1 MLLSVYRFIEEN
13 PDIASHFTE
22 VWRYLLPILSAA
34 ILLGAIYSLFLV
46 PKRPEVFAKILLAD
60 GTYHRLTAWECIL
73 GRSRQADLV
82 LPFETVSRLHA
93 VIFQKRPGHFMIT
106 DLKSKCGTFVN
117 GRPVSGETPL
127 PFGSR
132 VTLGSVDFTFLPISE
147 REKIDTE
154 KKRSGVRPIP
164 PWTILILLSFVQLG
178 QLFQYCISK
187 DAKYAGYIIP
197 SFLLLTVFMWSYFI
211 IMRLFRIIGFELEI
225 IAFYLVTISLSV
237 TATSYPYALYKQLL
251 ANVLGIF
258 VMLFLGFL
266 LKDLRKVQ
274 RVRWLMAAASL
285 GLMLLTLALGG
296 LRYGATNWISIGG
309 VSFQPSELSKLCYIF
324 CGSATLD
331 RLFRKRNLWLF
342 TILSGSVML
351 CLAAMNDYGTAAIF
365 FITFLVISFL
375 RSGDIATLILFS
387 GGAVTLGGMVLIAKP
402 YVWARFS
409 TWRHAWEYASSGGY
423 QQTRT
428 MTAIASGGLF
438 GVGGGNGV
446 LTRVAASDTDLVFGM
461 VCEEYGL
468 IVGLLTIICILSL
481 AFYAIRS
488 CSYARSSFYTIAAC
502 SATSMLVFQTALN
515 VFGSVDILPLTGV
528 TFPFVSNGGSSMIL
542 SWGLLAFL
550 KATDTRP
557 RASFA
562 NAVFYDGRKGG
573 AADEEA

>member
-1 MLLSVYRFIEEN
+1 MFHSVYQFIESN
-13 PDIASHFTE
+13 PELVKNFTNM
-22 VWRYLLPILSAA
+22 WRYLLPILSVC
-34 ILLGAIYSLFLV
+34 ILLGAIWSLFLV
-46 PKRPEVFAKILLAD
+46 PKRPEVFAKIQLPD
-60 GTYHRLTAWECIL
+60 GTFHRMTAWECIL
-73 GRSRQADLV
+73 GRSKQADLR
-82 LPFETVSRLHA
+82 LPFDTVSRLHA
-93 VIFQKRPGHFMIT
+93 VISQKRPNRFMIT
-106 DLKSKCGTFVN
+106 DLNSKYGTFVN
-117 GRPVSGETPL
+117 GKPVEGDTPL

-132 VTLGSVDFTFLPISE
+132 VKLGSVEFTFLPISE

-164 PWTILILLSFVQLG
+164 PWTILILLTFVQLG

-187 DAKYAGYIIP
+187 NEKYAGYIIP
-197 SFLLLTVFMWSYFI
+197 AFLLLTVFMWGYFI
-211 IMRLFRIIGFELEI
+211 IMRLTHIIGFELEI
-225 IAFYLVTISLSV
+225 IAFYLVTVSLSV

-258 VMLFLGFL
+258 AMLILGFL
-266 LKDLRKVQ
+266 LKDLEKVQ
-274 RVRWLMAAASL
+274 KLRWLMAAASL
-285 GLMLLTLALGG
+285 GLMVITLALGG
-296 LRYGATNWISIGG
+296 LRYGATNWVNIGG
-309 VSFQPSELSKLCYIF
+309 ISFQPSELAKLCYIF
-324 CGSATLD
+324 AGSATLD

-342 TILSGSVML
+342 TILSGSVIL

-375 RSGDIATLILFS
+375 RSGDIATLILFV
-387 GGAVTLGGMVLIAKP
+387 GGAVSLGGMVLIAKP
-402 YVWARFS
+402 YVWKRFS
-409 TWRHAWEYASSGGY
+409 TWRHAWEYATTGGY

-438 GVGGGNGV
+438 GVGGGNGN
-446 LTRVAASDTDLVFGM
+446 LTKVAASDTDLVFGM
-461 VCEEYGL
+461 VCEEFGL
-468 IVGLLTIICILSL
+468 IVGLLCIVCIIAL
-481 AFYAIRS
+481 AIYAIRS

-528 TFPFVSNGGSSMIL
+528 TFPFVSNGGSSMLL

-562 NAVFYDGRKGG
+562 NAVFYKPEKGG
-573 AADEEA
+573 TDDEEA